1 MAVRTICKTRRAICI
16 QGALVATGPHRGTA
30 ARAQGHIATQQ
41 REFKAT
47 SRHSGQTPG
56 RITARQHE
64 SRVTSQRSS
73 QTPAPHRNTVDRN
86 SKRPRDYRGLA
97 FNGGPSG
104 TRTLDLGIK
113 SPLLYQ
119 LS

>member
-1 MAVRTICKTRRAICI
+1 MAAWTVCKTRQAICI

-30 ARAQGHIATQQ
+30 AKVQSHIAAQQ
-41 REFKAT
+41 SEFKAA

-73 QTPAPHRNTVDRN
+73 QTPARIAT
-86 SKRPRDYRGLA
+86 
-97 FNGGPSG
+97 
-104 TRTLDLGIK
+104 
-113 SPLLYQ
+113 Q
-119 LS
+119 